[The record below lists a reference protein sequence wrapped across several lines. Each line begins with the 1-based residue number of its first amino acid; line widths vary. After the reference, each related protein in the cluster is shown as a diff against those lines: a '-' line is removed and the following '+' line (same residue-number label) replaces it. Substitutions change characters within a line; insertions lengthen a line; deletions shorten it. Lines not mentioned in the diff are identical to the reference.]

1 MELDFANGLLSAL
14 GLSYSDPHVI
24 FKVEPWFG
32 LLRQVIGCGHWLP
45 VRPACSLFPIAIV
58 QSCLIIELQAPSTAS
73 QARPTVRAFGFR

>member
-32 LLRQVIGCGHWLP
+32 LLRQVIGCGSLVTCSTSLQSVFLLP
-45 VRPACSLFPIAIV
+45 SCSHA
-58 QSCLIIELQAPSTAS
+58 
-73 QARPTVRAFGFR
+73 